1 MGRAWQVGA
10 NERLLTELAG
20 WQRISHAAS
29 DRAASTGGSPSVAG
43 SPSRFDSPALA
54 AASPERQAE
63 LDAKL
68 EQLREELSELAEKE
82 REAQAAHAKEVQS
95 LQQQH
100 EAELGEKDRVHAL
113 EQAEAARLE
122 ERWQAR
128 VREAQRKQREYQIA
142 SPHED
147 EDVFVCYVCMNR
159 VTVL

>member
-1 MGRAWQVGA
+1 
-10 NERLLTELAG
+10 
-20 WQRISHAAS
+20 
-29 DRAASTGGSPSVAG
+29 
-43 SPSRFDSPALA
+43 
-54 AASPERQAE
+54 
-63 LDAKL
+63 
-68 EQLREELSELAEKE
+68 
-82 REAQAAHAKEVQS
+82 VQS

>member
-1 MGRAWQVGA
+1 MCGLSRSGVARSCHLRLLVVGA
-10 NERLLTELAG
+10 DGARRG
-20 WQRISHAAS
+20 
-29 DRAASTGGSPSVAG
+29 
-43 SPSRFDSPALA
+43 
-54 AASPERQAE
+54 QAE
-63 LDAKL
+63 
-68 EQLREELSELAEKE
+68 Q
-82 REAQAAHAKEVQS
+82 EAQAAHAKEVQS

-100 EAELGEKDRVHAL
+100 EAELGEKERVHAQ

-128 VREAQRKQREYQIA
+128 VREAQSKQREYQIA